1 MLEIASRDAL
11 LNFPGCT
18 ILAAKAASTKM
29 VLLPAI
35 SGLIFSM
42 AALLPVG
49 LFLWCAWR
57 EYVGEKRRDAK
68 LLAACGAGGVLAGA
82 VLWLA

>member
-1 MLEIASRDAL
+1 MADYDPPI
-11 LNFPGCT
+11 
-18 ILAAKAASTKM
+18 
-29 VLLPAI
+29 
-35 SGLIFSM
+35 
-42 AALLPVG
+42 AALG
-49 LFLWCAWR
+49 ALFLWCAWR